1 MPGLKNSML
10 ASFYL
15 LKTNKIRN
23 ANCLSI
29 AKILYAKLRS
39 RRTFSRPDAINTY
52 KERYYIS
59 QNAFKMFFK
68 IVSVLKTNKSNFHW
82 LMSSR
87 SENSVMN
94 GQLVYWKQNFIGIK
108 SHLDDNI
115 VYITFKRSNSIAIGY

>member
-1 MPGLKNSML
+1 MRGLKNSML

-23 ANCLSI
+23 ANCLSK

-39 RRTFSRPDAINTY
+39 RITFSRPDAIINIY

-68 IVSVLKTNKSNFHW
+68 SVSVLKTNKSK
-82 LMSSR
+82 LSLAYAQ
-87 SENSVMN
+87 SE
-94 GQLVYWKQNFIGIK
+94 
-108 SHLDDNI
+108 
-115 VYITFKRSNSIAIGY
+115 

>member
-29 AKILYAKLRS
+29 AKILQAKLRTT
-39 RRTFSRPDAINTY
+39 RIFSRPDAIINIH

-68 IVSVLKTNKSNFHW
+68 SIFVLKTDKSK
-82 LMSSR
+82 LSLAYV
-87 SENSVMN
+87 E
-94 GQLVYWKQNFIGIK
+94 
-108 SHLDDNI
+108 
-115 VYITFKRSNSIAIGY
+115 TE